1 MAISIK
7 IINIKKQYNIMACG
21 CSSVK
26 RNQPV
31 KQVSKRSTPV
41 NRGVQ
46 RNTNPTNQKM
56 GRIIRRII
64 SH

>member
-1 MAISIK
+1 
-7 IINIKKQYNIMACG
+7 MACG
-21 CSSVK
+21 CSSAK

-31 KQVSKRSTPV
+31 KQVSKRNAPT